1 MDKSLNEIDRQDMK
15 KQPVNLREEKRKLWA
30 VTRSCLEANTHKHK
44 RYGGRRKSHWT
55 LFERLN
61 MIFGIFLKI
70 VGLYARGHRNAKN
83 VVITEVEITF
93 KNLPGS
99 FHEYKILHLTDLHLD
114 CVKGLENII
123 CEKIKDLN
131 YDLCVITGDY
141 REKIHG
147 TFKQIL
153 TPMKRIAR
161 AVEAQDGIWAV
172 LGNHDSY
179 LMVNPLE
186 AMGIS
191 VLTNETVSISR
202 GNEKIVVSGIDDPNC
217 YYTDQALSCLE
228 EDFDAF
234 KIALV
239 HSPELY
245 DIAAKNDY
253 DLYLCGHTHGGQ
265 ICLPGGIPLIT
276 HVPHGKRYYRG
287 LWQYHNMMGY
297 TSQGCGSSGI
307 PVRYNTHAEI
317 ALLTLKVKR
326 EN

>member
-1 MDKSLNEIDRQDMK
+1 M
-15 KQPVNLREEKRKLWA
+15 
-30 VTRSCLEANTHKHK
+30 
-44 RYGGRRKSHWT
+44 
-55 LFERLN
+55 
-61 MIFGIFLKI
+61 
-70 VGLYARGHRNAKN
+70 GLYARGHRNAKD
-83 VVITEVEITF
+83 VSVTDVEIPF
-93 KNLPGS
+93 QNLPKS
-99 FHEYKILHLTDLHLD
+99 FDGYKILHLTDLHLD
-114 CVKGLENII
+114 CVKGIENII

-153 TPMKRIAR
+153 TPMKGIAR
-161 AVEAQDGIWAV
+161 AVEAKDGMLAV

-179 LMVNPLE
+179 LMVDHLE
-186 AMGIS
+186 SMGID

-202 GNEKIVVSGIDDPNC
+202 GKEQIVISGIDDPNC
-217 YYTDQALSCLE
+217 YYTDQALCCLE
-228 EDFDAF
+228 EEFNAF

-245 DIAAKNDY
+245 DIAVKNNY

-276 HVPHGKRYYRG
+276 HVPHGRRYYRG
-287 LWQYHNMMGY
+287 LWQCHNMMGY

-326 EN
+326 EI